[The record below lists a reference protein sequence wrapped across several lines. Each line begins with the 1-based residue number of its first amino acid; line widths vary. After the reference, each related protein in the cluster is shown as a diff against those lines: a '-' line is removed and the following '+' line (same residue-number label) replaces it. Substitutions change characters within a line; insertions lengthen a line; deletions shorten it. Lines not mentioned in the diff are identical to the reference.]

1 MADMIKVQSKLDRR
15 MMDMI
20 VFPIVKALFYPDDVE
35 VHKIIGTGFF
45 LNENGI
51 FITARHVFQGRG
63 SALDK
68 EDANGYAVYCIH
80 AVNLES
86 KYVLRHIDVGSIKTR
101 NDTDIAMGK
110 VEMNQFGKPN
120 ENITKTELE
129 KTAHLNYVSGEN
141 VAVGTKIFT
150 VAHPLT
156 TISNLSKG
164 HINIAIKSE
173 AYEGKITKHYPV
185 RRDVGL
191 LTWPCYETDMEIKGG
206 ASGGP
211 VFLSGKG
218 GVVFAL
224 NCTGTD
230 PHMFSHVSSL
240 SPIIP
245 QVQI

>member
-1 MADMIKVQSKLDRR
+1 MV
-15 MMDMI
+15 DMI
-20 VFPIVKALFYPDDVE
+20 VFPIVKVLFYPGNVE
-35 VHKIIGTGFF
+35 VRKVIGTGFF
-45 LNENGI
+45 LNEDGI
-51 FITARHVFQGRG
+51 FISARHVFQGRC

-68 EDANGYAVYCIH
+68 EDADGYAVYCVH
-80 AVNLES
+80 AVNIES

-120 ENITKTELE
+120 ENISKTELE
-129 KTAHLNYVSGEN
+129 KTAYFHTVTGEN

-156 TISNLSKG
+156 TISNLSVG
-164 HINIAIKSE
+164 HINIDIKSE
-173 AYEGKITKHYPV
+173 AYEGKITKHHPV
-185 RRDVGL
+185 SRDAGFL
-191 LTWPCYETDMEIKGG
+191 SWPCYETDMEIKGG

-211 VFLSGKG
+211 VFLSGRS
-218 GVVFAL
+218 GVIFAL

-230 PHMFSHVSSL
+230 PHMFSHVSAL

>member
-1 MADMIKVQSKLDRR
+1 MVDMIKVRSKLDRR

-20 VFPIVKALFYPDDVE
+20 VFPIIKALFYPEGVE

-45 LNENGI
+45 LDENGI
-51 FITARHVFQGRG
+51 FLSARHIFQGRG

-68 EDANGYAVYCIH
+68 EYADGFAVYCVH
-80 AVNLES
+80 AVNFES
-86 KYVLRHIDVGSIKTR
+86 KYVVRYIDINSIKTR
-101 NDTDIAMGK
+101 EDTDVAIGK
-110 VEMNQFGKPN
+110 VETNQFGRPN
-120 ENITKTELE
+120 KNITEDELK

-156 TISNLSKG
+156 DVSNVSKG
-164 HINIAIKSE
+164 RINIDVRSK
-173 AYEGKITKHYPV
+173 AYEGRITKHHPV
-185 RRDVGL
+185 SRDAGL
-191 LTWPCYETDMEIKGG
+191 ISWPCYETDMEVKGG

-211 VFLSGKG
+211 VFLSGKD
-218 GVVFAL
+218 GVIFAI

-240 SPIIP
+240 APIIS
-245 QVQI
+245 